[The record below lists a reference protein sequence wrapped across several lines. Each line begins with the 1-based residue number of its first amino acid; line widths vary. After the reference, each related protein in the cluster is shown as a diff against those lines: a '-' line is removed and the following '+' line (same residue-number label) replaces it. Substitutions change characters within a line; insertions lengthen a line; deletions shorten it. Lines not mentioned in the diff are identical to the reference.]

1 MIICT
6 LIFNIFIFLKGKFQH
21 RFTVLTHKF
30 GQKREKCVIFERFI
44 EKGNENSKLSYKN
57 RLCDS
62 RRCSEQEKNNNIC
75 I

>member
-1 MIICT
+1 MYIDFQYIH
-6 LIFNIFIFLKGKFQH
+6 LLKGIFQH
-21 RFTVLTHKF
+21 RFTGLTHKF
-30 GQKREKCVIFERFI
+30 GQKRENCVIFKRSI